1 MYDQRNNFEIFL
13 NEAQQLSGIDTF
25 SGDKARKKIRKTFF
39 DENLEGEIFY
49 SSKDKM
55 KNETFIPI
63 MDALITQLKKR
74 NMAYTELY
82 NKFGFFSEVEKMK
95 SFDLRKQALELVKM
109 YPEDLET
116 ELVEEIIQFKKHI
129 SNLPEGMKNMQ
140 GMLKYLNTPS
150 LNMTFPN
157 VEIALKIFVCM
168 PCSNASGE
176 RSFSVLKRVKNY
188 LRSSLANEKTSALS
202 ILSIEDEIVR
212 SIDWTDIVEKF
223 AKLKA
228 RKKSFL

>member
-1 MYDQRNNFEIFL
+1 
-13 NEAQQLSGIDTF
+13 
-25 SGDKARKKIRKTFF
+25 
-39 DENLEGEIFY
+39 
-49 SSKDKM
+49 M
-55 KNETFIPI
+55 KNETFLPI

-74 NMAYTELY
+74 NIAYTELY
-82 NKFGFFSEVEKMK
+82 NKFGFFSEFEKME
-95 SFDLRKQALELVKM
+95 SNDLRKKALALVRM

-116 ELVEEIIQFKKHI
+116 EFVEEIIQFKKHVT
-129 SNLPEGMKNMQ
+129 NFPEGMKNMQ
-140 GMLKYLNTPS
+140 GMLKYINTPS

-168 PCSNASGE
+168 ACSNASGE

-188 LRSSLANEKTSALS
+188 SRSSLANEKTSALS

-228 RKKSFL
+228 RKKSLF